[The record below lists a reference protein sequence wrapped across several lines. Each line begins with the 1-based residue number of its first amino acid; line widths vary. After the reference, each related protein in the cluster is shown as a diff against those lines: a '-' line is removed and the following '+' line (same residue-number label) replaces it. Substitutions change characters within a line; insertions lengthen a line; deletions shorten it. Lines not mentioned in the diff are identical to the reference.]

1 MKDDLLEGFGCL
13 RRDLKENEELKQ
25 VIAKV
30 KTAKNSLSKLIF
42 GL

>member
-1 MKDDLLEGFGCL
+1 MKDELLEGFGCL
-13 RRDLKENEELKQ
+13 RRDLKENEELKE

-30 KTAKNSLSKLIF
+30 KTAKNSLCKLMS